1 MTVNQLQEIKAFLQ
15 KTIPG
20 KIAQCYWLGALI
32 KLGDITEAEAGY
44 IFNQL

>member
-1 MTVNQLQEIKAFLQ
+1 MKKLDNIVKFLRA
-15 KTIPG
+15 TIPG
-20 KIAQCYWLGALI
+20 KINQSYWICALI